1 MKGRP
6 KTLYFSQLLNF
17 KSNGQFKTF
26 DISTLR
32 RNLRNAYKIVAKGRP
47 LFSFRMHNLRRISIL
62 LLLFSTGN
70 LSGFNL
76 KKLAINGNDF
86 FSTTVLKE
94 LDENGITE
102 SPSPKPKVVKLNLKQ
117 GFVLNQ
123 IIEVYSLKGSSNELC
138 TNHSKQFGLALR
150 NLEAWALK
158 STLH

>member
-1 MKGRP
+1 
-6 KTLYFSQLLNF
+6 
-17 KSNGQFKTF
+17 
-26 DISTLR
+26 
-32 RNLRNAYKIVAKGRP
+32 
-47 LFSFRMHNLRRISIL
+47 MHNLTRISIL
-62 LLLFSTGN
+62 LLLFSTGK
-70 LSGFNL
+70 LSGFNV
-76 KKLAINGNDF
+76 KNILAINGNDF
-86 FSTTVLKE
+86 FSTAVLKE

-102 SPSPKPKVVKLNLKQ
+102 SPSPKQKVVKLNLKQ